1 VFGRKRRE
9 QKEVERRE
17 QAQADVRAAVVRLIA
32 LAQGEGGTDPE
43 WPLLMGSGERLFSTI
58 QGCGLYEPR
67 RGAGHWE
74 GRSAGVSVP
83 TGIMGIRV
91 RLGKSAGTYV
101 QGTEAPTVI
110 DSGNA
115 SITSERVVFQ
125 GSKYTREWEYSK
137 LIGIVH
143 DAERPA
149 TAIQVANRQKTS
161 GIVYPGVTSWEPVRL
176 ALTVAVAVFR
186 GEAAETIKELQDE
199 LAQLD
204 ASAQPNPIQPVSD
217 QAAPPAAR
225 EDPAT
230 TSSDE
235 RASEVGQ
242 STPTPPPMW
251 AADPS
256 GRHQFRYWDGTAWT
270 ESVADNGAE
279 SKDPL
284 PTGPPEP

>member
-1 VFGRKRRE
+1 MFGRRRRE
-9 QKEVERRE
+9 QKEEERRE
-17 QAQADVRAAVVRLIA
+17 EAQAEVRAAVVSLIA
-32 LAQGEGGTDPE
+32 LAQGQGGTDPD
-43 WPLLMGSGERLFSTI
+43 WPLVVRSGERLFSTI

-91 RLGKSAGTYV
+91 RLGKSAGTYE
-101 QGTEAPTVI
+101 QGTETPTVI

-115 SITSERVVFQ
+115 SITSQRVVFQ

-143 DAERPA
+143 DAEHPA
-149 TAIQVANRQKTS
+149 TAIQVSNRQKTS

-204 ASAQPNPIQPVSD
+204 ASTQPNPIQPVSD
-217 QAAPPAAR
+217 PPAPTPVR
-225 EDPAT
+225 EGPAAT
-230 TSSDE
+230 GSDE

-242 STPTPPPMW
+242 NPPTPPPTW

-256 GRHQFRYWDGTAWT
+256 GRHQFRYWDGTTWT
-270 ESVADNGAE
+270 ESVSDNGAE

-284 PTGPPEP
+284 PTGPRED